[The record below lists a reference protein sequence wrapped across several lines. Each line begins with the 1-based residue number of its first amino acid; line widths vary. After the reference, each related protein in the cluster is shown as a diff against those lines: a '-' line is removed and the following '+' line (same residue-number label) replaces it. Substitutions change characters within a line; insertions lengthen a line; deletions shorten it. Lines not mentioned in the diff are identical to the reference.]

1 MSLSS
6 ALHSAVTG
14 LTAVARQAGAVSS
27 NVANSTQ
34 ENYGRREV
42 ELASRTVGRNVGGVR
57 VVGEF
62 RMVDAGLL
70 ADRRTAD
77 AQLGQAAVTAKALE
91 RIDGAI
97 GLPGE
102 AGALATYIADF
113 EAALTEAASR
123 PDARIRLDAVV
134 RSAGD
139 LADGIGR
146 IGSEVQGLRAE
157 ADRQIGL
164 GVDRLNDTLARIE
177 QVNRAILREVT
188 SGRQPNGLF
197 DERQRLV
204 DDIAEVV
211 PLRQME
217 RANGQIALYTDTGAI
232 LLDGSAA
239 QIGFAAFGG
248 PIGPG
253 TTMAGG
259 ILSGLTL
266 NGIPISTGH
275 GGPLGGGALSAQF
288 ELRDRALPETQAGLD
303 ALARDLIARFET
315 AADMLP
321 PAERPDLAIFVDGAP
336 PVPADDLGLAQ
347 RLTLAPALL
356 AGGSW
361 QLRDGLDAVVQGPPG
376 DARNLALL
384 AGALAARTTPATGG
398 FSGTPRD
405 VSGLAAELHGRVGG
419 DRIAAE
425 GRLSF
430 AQGQNTALRDAQAR
444 DGVNTDDEM
453 QKLLLI
459 ERAYAANARVIQA
472 VDEMLRE
479 LTRI

>member
-27 NVANSTQ
+27 NVANSTNG
-34 ENYGRREV
+34 NYGRREV
-42 ELASRTVGRNVGGVR
+42 ELAARAVGKNVGGVR
-57 VVGEF
+57 VLGEV

-77 AQLGQAAVTAKALE
+77 AQLGAAAVTAQALE
-91 RIDGAI
+91 WIDTAL

-102 AGALATYIADF
+102 PGALASHVADL

-123 PDARIRLDAVV
+123 PDAQIRLDAVV

-139 LADGIGR
+139 LAGGIGR
-146 IGSEVQGLRAE
+146 VAGEVQSLRAE

-188 SGRQPNGLF
+188 AGRQPNGLY
-197 DERQRLV
+197 DERQKLV
-204 DDIAEVV
+204 DEIADLV

-217 RANGQIALYTDTGAI
+217 RPLGQIALYTDTGAI
-232 LLDGSAA
+232 LLDGTAA
-239 QIGFAAFGG
+239 RIGFSAFGG
-248 PIGPG
+248 PIGPE
-253 TTMAGG
+253 TTLAGG
-259 ILSGLTL
+259 ALSGLTL
-266 NGIPISTGH
+266 NGIPISTGS

-288 ELRDRALPETQAGLD
+288 ALRDGTLPEVQGGLD
-303 ALARDLIARFET
+303 ALARDLITRFET
-315 AADMLP
+315 AADALP
-321 PAERPDLAIFVDGAP
+321 PAERPDVAIFIDGSP
-336 PVPADDLGLAQ
+336 PVPATDAGLAQ

-356 AGGSW
+356 AGESW
-361 QLRDGLDAVVQGPPG
+361 RLRDGLDAIVQGPPG

-384 AGALAARTTPATGG
+384 AGALESRTAPPTGG

-405 VSGLAAELHGRVGG
+405 VSGLAAELQGRIGG
-419 DRIAAE
+419 ARITAE
-425 GRLSF
+425 GQLSF
-430 AQGQNTALRDAQAR
+430 ARGQNTALRDAQAR